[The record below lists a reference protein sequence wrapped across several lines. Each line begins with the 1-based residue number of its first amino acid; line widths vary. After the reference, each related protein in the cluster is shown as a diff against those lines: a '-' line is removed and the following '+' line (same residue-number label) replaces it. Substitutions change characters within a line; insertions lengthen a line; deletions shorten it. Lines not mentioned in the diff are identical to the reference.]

1 MAPARLLTD
10 LRERLEEAA
19 RAHAEVRAAIDP
31 DARRPLVVS
40 KTRLA
45 RLACDGLQLDPMPYE
60 HTTANVRG
68 TLAHAAIE
76 DDLAILGPR
85 PVAAQVV
92 VHAWQR
98 LASRSPGDPA
108 SLSAWMNHRD
118 SGEREDLVAEVAD
131 LVDAFREV
139 WPRLD
144 DRAVVATERSLAVM
158 LGGGAVRLQGVPDL
172 VVESPRRDDRARTL
186 VVDLKTGVPRPQQD
200 RDELRFYALLHALA
214 TDRTPFRWATFYVTE
229 GRYESEDLDDALLE
243 VTTRRIIDALTQASR
258 LLPTLVARRAL
269 AERGVRGPATEANDP
284 AALRIVAGGWCWGC
298 RRADAC
304 TVRSEAMTAAGGG
317 EV

>member
-1 MAPARLLTD
+1 MGLIDD
-10 LRERLEEAA
+10 LRERLEVAA
-19 RAHAEVRAAIDP
+19 REHVAVRAALDP
-31 DARRPLVVS
+31 DARRPLVIS

-45 RLACDGLQLDPMPYE
+45 RLACDGLQLDPTPYE

-76 DDLAILGPR
+76 DDLAR
-85 PVAAQVV
+85 MDRSAVATTVV

-108 SLSAWMNHRD
+108 SLSAWMNRRD
-118 SGEREDLVAEVAD
+118 TSERQALVTEVAE

-144 DRAVVATERSLAVM
+144 ERAIVRTERSLAVM
-158 LGGGAVRLQGVPDL
+158 LGGGGVRMQGVPDL
-172 VVESPRRDDRARTL
+172 IVESPRRDDRARAL

-214 TDRTPFRWATFYVTE
+214 TGRTPFRWATFYVTE
-229 GRYESEDLDDALLE
+229 GRHESEDLDAGLLE
-243 VTTRRIIDALTQASR
+243 VTTRRVIDALAQASR
-258 LLPTLVARRAL
+258 LMPTIVERRTEGSRRA
-269 AERGVRGPATEANDP
+269 ADATNGAGDDG
-284 AALRIVAGGWCWGC
+284 ALRIVAGGWCWGC
-298 RRADAC
+298 RRADTCA
-304 TVRSEAMTAAGGG
+304 VRAEALAHTPAREA
-317 EV
+317 